1 MASAPNEVVLLEF
14 QSATWESHWRRVAA
28 WSSELALPRG
38 TGQSFISHHPL
49 ISVLDGPKRTE
60 FLEALGIEL
69 ATPDPEAAESDPQIL
84 KLAHALDDHL
94 AWEPLLE
101 DASEISPVAKI
112 ALSRLRCV
120 GKRDLE
126 LALNSLPVFPVAAQR
141 ALRLVV
147 QESWKAADLES
158 IAALDQVLAADLIRV
173 ANSCTFGAR
182 HQSRRWRHRLSRRGK
197 CVSYIGRGFRETSV
211 RT

>member
-1 MASAPNEVVLLEF
+1 
-14 QSATWESHWRRVAA
+14 
-28 WSSELALPRG
+28 
-38 TGQSFISHHPL
+38 
-49 ISVLDGPKRTE
+49 LDGPKRTE

-141 ALRLVV
+141 A
-147 QESWKAADLES
+147 
-158 IAALDQVLAADLIRV
+158 
-173 ANSCTFGAR
+173 
-182 HQSRRWRHRLSRRGK
+182 
-197 CVSYIGRGFRETSV
+197 IGRTGKLEGS
-211 RT
+211 